1 MTMKNLQLKRKKT
14 KSDRLAVLAAVALV
28 APSLVSCSGF
38 PGGEEP
44 AGSQYKSKEWQA
56 QSDWWE
62 SQEDGDFL
70 VYVRRFDK
78 AEDVLKVA
86 VARAEKFGKGDPR
99 LARSM
104 RSLARVYLE
113 RNEYDKA
120 AELLESSLAIK
131 ERAVGRSSSE
141 VADIKTDL
149 ALAYAFQGK
158 PEEARKQ
165 ADEALAVRR
174 LYDNKLDMAETTYV
188 EAILLAQA
196 GDRAGAEK
204 NYDMVIK
211 TFSEQMKSSD
221 SVPSTALINKLRSAL
236 MSEVDILKEM
246 GKTDKSKQRKEQY
259 DHVQLWLATL
269 GETGT

>member
-1 MTMKNLQLKRKKT
+1 MTTKNPQLKRKKT
-14 KSDRLAVLAAVALV
+14 KKDKIAVFAALFLV
-28 APSLVSCSGF
+28 APCLVSCSGL
-38 PGGEEP
+38 PGGGES
-44 AGSQYKSKEWQA
+44 AGSHYTSKEWQA

-86 VARAEKFGKGDPR
+86 LARAEKFGRGDPR
-99 LARSM
+99 MARSM

-113 RNEYDKA
+113 RNDYEKA
-120 AELLESSLAIK
+120 ASLLESSLEIK
-131 ERAVGRSSSE
+131 EKAVGRSSSE

-149 ALAYAFQGK
+149 ALARALQGR
-158 PEEARKQ
+158 PEESRKLF
-165 ADEALAVRR
+165 DEALAIRQ
-174 LYDNKLDMAETTYV
+174 LYDNNLDMAETIYV
-188 EAILLAQA
+188 EAILLART

-204 NYDMVIK
+204 KYDKVIEIL
-211 TFSEQMKSSD
+211 SEQMKSSD
-221 SVPSTALINKLRSAL
+221 SVPSTALISKLRSAL

-246 GKTDKSKQRKEQY
+246 GKTEKSKQRKEQY
-259 DHVQLWLATL
+259 DRVQLWLATL